1 MYFVR
6 TALLSLCFGAGVV
19 LSVWLVAW
27 WPQGP
32 LPLLLAL
39 GLVCGG
45 AVAGLVPLVRQ
56 HALPLDAVLERLVRG
71 GVVFGV
77 GLALWALASLRPGL
91 VGFDIPSF
99 LLVLAL
105 AAALGA
111 GTALLAHAVFH
122 LGVWT
127 TAALGDRLQTPGHR
141 SLDLR

>member
-19 LSVWLVAW
+19 LSVRLVAW

-45 AVAGLVPLVRQ
+45 AVAGLVPVVRR
-56 HALPLDAVLERLVRG
+56 HALALDAVLERLVRG

-77 GLALWALASLRPGL
+77 GLALWSLASLRPGL
-91 VGFDIPSF
+91 VAFDVPGF
-99 LLVLAL
+99 LLVLGL
-105 AAALGA
+105 AAALGL
-111 GTALLAHAVFH
+111 GTALLAHAVFL
-122 LGVWT
+122 LGVWAT
-127 TAALGDRLQTPGHR
+127 SALGDRLRPR
-141 SLDLR
+141 SFDLR